1 MQQAWDPESRA
12 WHIDGNTG
20 RIDTCQSVVVLPM
33 VTPIAAGGG
42 GTAML
47 PGSHRSVARWLHD
60 AGDWGVGNHRRVR
73 TIVEKAIAQV
83 SGLLRHCALRTMHS
97 VP

>member
-1 MQQAWDPESRA
+1 
-12 WHIDGNTG
+12 
-20 RIDTCQSVVVLPM
+20 
-33 VTPIAAGGG
+33 
-42 GTAML
+42 ML